1 MVKEAKFGGKYIQVY
16 RGLKEEEW
24 IFDDEANVKKF
35 LSLTEFNKEVSGMS
49 YAVKQN
55 SLSQALHD
63 VWGVNTNFEEEYWRD
78 YSMLKDDESERSSWC
93 DKYMTV
99 VFRKGDASS
108 GSQQHRIHR
117 QPLPDFM
124 RWLDSNGELH
134 YLPYEQRLC
143 FPNGPWDSVPGCYLP
158 SHILDLAYV
167 LMPKPARA
175 VLRSLALLCWLPEH
189 EVLQFFE
196 EKDKDEKED
205 INDGKKKETL
215 VTMCKDLKIESSG
228 KKPEIV
234 ERLALVQKDDA
245 PCPPK
250 LYDGKKLP
258 KSTNEIGQLSLC
270 YLQSILKYHGFATC
284 GTKDELILRIS
295 LISNKRKYLCFNRER
310 KMFLDLISMTKDL
323 ILEERKQAL
332 LSENFPRYRHRT
344 HSTPMAPSL
353 SADRPRQNASAQT
366 QHTTKAN
373 VLVPPK
379 VAMENVHEIFEALV
393 QLVSREKKTD
403 QKSAENENLKKS
415 TSESTSV
422 VDEEMTNCT
431 SVADILQVERKVN
444 SIRISIRFILK
455 RQ

>member
-1 MVKEAKFGGKYIQVY
+1 MFTYHY
-16 RGLKEEEW
+16 
-24 IFDDEANVKKF
+24 
-35 LSLTEFNKEVSGMS
+35 
-49 YAVKQN
+49 YH
-55 SLSQALHD
+55 LHH
-63 VWGVNTNFEEEYWRD
+63 NHH
-78 YSMLKDDESERSSWC
+78 
-93 DKYMTV
+93 
-99 VFRKGDASS
+99 DAM
-108 GSQQHRIHR
+108 
-117 QPLPDFM
+117 M
-124 RWLDSNGELH
+124 R
-134 YLPYEQRLC
+134 EQWKNHKL
-143 FPNGPWDSVPGCYLP
+143 Y
-158 SHILDLAYV
+158 
-167 LMPKPARA
+167 
-175 VLRSLALLCWLPEH
+175 
-189 EVLQFFE
+189 
-196 EKDKDEKED
+196 
-205 INDGKKKETL
+205 GKKKETL

-234 ERLALVQKDDA
+234 ERLALAQKDDA

-270 YLQSILKYHGFATC
+270 YLQSILKYHGFAAC
-284 GTKDELILRIS
+284 GTKDELILRVS

-393 QLVSREKKTD
+393 KLVSREKKTD

-431 SVADILQVERKVN
+431 SVANILQVERKVN